1 MAKAKPGPSRP
12 GEFELIQRLF
22 APLAR
27 AFPDAYGLADDVAY
41 VALEGGLVRR
51 GEELV
56 LKTDALVAGV
66 HFLADDPGDLVAR
79 KLLRVNLSDLAAK
92 GARPIVYTLAL
103 MLPDSLEYA
112 WLERFAEG
120 LKADQDEF
128 GIILAGGDTD
138 ATPGPLTLSLTAVGA
153 IPAGQRLLRS
163 AAEAGDAVFVS
174 GTIGDAAL
182 GLKAIRGELRGI
194 AQSELDF
201 LKERYRLPR
210 PRLTLGRRLRGLAHA
225 TMDISD
231 GLVGDLA
238 HICEASGVAARV
250 EATSVPLSPGARAA
264 LARDGSLIESVL
276 AGGDDYELLF
286 TAPPE
291 AEAAL
296 IELARELD
304 LPLTRVGAIEGG
316 QGVRVLDGAGREIAL
331 ARTGYRH
338 F

>member
-1 MAKAKPGPSRP
+1 
-12 GEFELIQRLF
+12 
-22 APLAR
+22 
-27 AFPDAYGLADDVAY
+27 
-41 VALEGGLVRR
+41 
-51 GEELV
+51 
-56 LKTDALVAGV
+56 
-66 HFLADDPGDLVAR
+66 
-79 KLLRVNLSDLAAK
+79 LSDLAAK

-103 MLPDSLEYA
+103 ILPDSLEYA

-120 LKADQDEF
+120 LKTDQDEF

-153 IPAGQRLLRS
+153 IPARQRLLRS

-194 AQSELDF
+194 KQSELDF

-210 PRLTLGRRLRGLAHA
+210 PRLALGRRLRGLAHA

-250 EATSVPLSPGARAA
+250 DAASVPLSPGTRAA
-264 LARDGSLIESVL
+264 LACDGSLIESVL

-296 IELARELD
+296 IALARELA

-316 QGVRVLDGAGREIAL
+316 HGVRVLDGAGREIAL

>member
-1 MAKAKPGPSRP
+1 MWTWPMPSSRARRSAWSTGCSIAWPAFCARPRWARWTVAKAKPGPSRP

-41 VALEGGLVRR
+41 VALEGGLVRA

-138 ATPGPLTLSLTAVGA
+138 ATPGPL
-153 IPAGQRLLRS
+153 
-163 AAEAGDAVFVS
+163 
-174 GTIGDAAL
+174 
-182 GLKAIRGELRGI
+182 
-194 AQSELDF
+194 
-201 LKERYRLPR
+201 
-210 PRLTLGRRLRGLAHA
+210 
-225 TMDISD
+225 
-231 GLVGDLA
+231 
-238 HICEASGVAARV
+238 
-250 EATSVPLSPGARAA
+250 
-264 LARDGSLIESVL
+264 
-276 AGGDDYELLF
+276 
-286 TAPPE
+286 
-291 AEAAL
+291 
-296 IELARELD
+296 
-304 LPLTRVGAIEGG
+304 
-316 QGVRVLDGAGREIAL
+316 
-331 ARTGYRH
+331 
-338 F
+338 